1 MDRKKAQ
8 AKVVDVFVSSPS
20 DLEEERDIL
29 GEVIDELNRSSDLTV
44 LRLIRWETHGVP
56 GIGSSPQDLLN
67 KELSPE
73 DADIFIGLMWMRFG
87 TPTDNAGSGTEEEFN
102 RAIER
107 YCDHNDAIRIMFYF
121 KTSAPTLLNEI
132 DVDQLSQVRRFKASL
147 SDKGVLYSEFD
158 TLDTFTRNV
167 RVHLRTLQAQDHQ
180 VSIGQPEA
188 EADCTVISEDH
199 DEDELGLL
207 DLMDRFADSTE
218 SLSEIANGISEETEA
233 IGERLSHH
241 TKEIASVNDQ
251 SSNTPIVQS
260 QLRSKAKRTINRAA
274 TDLFAYAVSL
284 RTKLPLF
291 DQYLSEGVEAAGQVA
306 VLSVTDLN
314 PGRERIAEAMQ
325 SLDVLYKSIGDT
337 IESMTG
343 FRDSALKLPRLTS
356 KLSRARRE
364 TADVLQKVI
373 NSLKSAHETLSG
385 ARRALGAVSQRE

>member
-1 MDRKKAQ
+1 M
-8 AKVVDVFVSSPS
+8 
-20 DLEEERDIL
+20 
-29 GEVIDELNRSSDLTV
+29 
-44 LRLIRWETHGVP
+44 
-56 GIGSSPQDLLN
+56 
-67 KELSPE
+67 
-73 DADIFIGLMWMRFG
+73 
-87 TPTDNAGSGTEEEFN
+87 
-102 RAIER
+102 
-107 YCDHNDAIRIMFYF
+107 
-121 KTSAPTLLNEI
+121 
-132 DVDQLSQVRRFKASL
+132 
-147 SDKGVLYSEFD
+147 
-158 TLDTFTRNV
+158 
-167 RVHLRTLQAQDHQ
+167 
-180 VSIGQPEA
+180 SIGQPEA

-356 KLSRARRE
+356 KLSSSCPVITVREKRARRRRCGACTGRVE
-364 TADVLQKVI
+364 TKDRA
-373 NSLKSAHETLSG
+373 ETSVGLT
-385 ARRALGAVSQRE
+385 RLGCIFTASWPHILR